1 MSAQGG
7 TKADLWKEIRRLQA
21 ENVKLMNDNAMLVR
35 LCKAFQVAADL
46 DIAEATHSTPNKS
59 LSGPE
64 PAAGSGY
71 AGGTGST

>member
-46 DIAEATHSTPNKS
+46 DIAEATHSTPNIKNHERDS
-59 LSGPE
+59 
-64 PAAGSGY
+64 AQ
-71 AGGTGST
+71 GG

>member
-1 MSAQGG
+1 MSARGG

-46 DIAEATHSTPNKS
+46 DIAEATHNEKMG
-59 LSGPE
+59 LLQ
-64 PAAGSGY
+64 
-71 AGGTGST
+71 